1 MFRYLNVYVGD
12 PSSEESSH
20 HSVKISPH
28 ECRLRDLTYAAPI
41 YVDVEYTRGNQKVKK
56 QGLTIGRMPIMLRS
70 SRCIL
75 SKLTTEEEMAHVNEC
90 PHDPGGYFI
99 IRGAEKVVL
108 MMEQVSLFFIWLFI
122 LH

>member
-1 MFRYLNVYVGD
+1 MNVYVGD
-12 PSSEESSH
+12 PSNEESSH
-20 HSVKISPH
+20 HNVKISPH

-56 QGLTIGRMPIMLRS
+56 QGLVIGRMPIMLRS

-90 PHDPGGYFI
+90 PYDPGGYFI

-108 MMEQVSLFFIWLFI
+108 MMEQVSNFIC
-122 LH
+122 